1 MIEKKINF
9 PARLVLYLAAAGS
22 AVGLGNLWRFP
33 YLAATYGGGIFLL
46 VYLILVATFGFTLMI
61 TEIAIG
67 RKTGHSV
74 VNAYKMLNKKFS
86 FLGYLSALVPIFIFP
101 YYCVIGGWVTKYF
114 SSYVVGHTT
123 QIAQDGYFGSFISKI
138 GEPIIWMAV
147 FLIVT
152 CVIVMLGVQKGI
164 EKVSKFLMPALV
176 IMTIGLSIYVMTM
189 PGALDGVV
197 YYLKPDFSKFSVK
210 TVLAALGQLFYSM
223 SLAMGIMITY
233 GSYMNKKNNLESSV
247 RQIEIFDTGIAFFSG
262 LMIVPAVYAFSN
274 GDAETMSQK
283 GAGLMF
289 EVMPKVFENTGFGIG
304 TALGIIFF
312 LLVFFA
318 ALTSAISMMETLVSF
333 FQDKFGWHR
342 IVTCLVVAGGAALI
356 AVPSSLGYG
365 ILDAIQP
372 LGLSILDFFDF
383 ITNNIMMPIVAL
395 IMCIFVR
402 YFLKPQ
408 AIIDEVRLSSKFR
421 EAKFYSVIIRF
432 VAPVFLVAI
441 LVSSVLDVFGI
452 FPL

>member
-1 MIEKKINF
+1 MSREKNQFSSKVGF
-9 PARLVLYLAAAGS
+9 VLAAAGS

-210 TVLAALGQLFYSM
+210 PCWQRWDNCSTPCHWPWVL
-223 SLAMGIMITY
+223 
-233 GSYMNKKNNLESSV
+233 
-247 RQIEIFDTGIAFFSG
+247 
-262 LMIVPAVYAFSN
+262 
-274 GDAETMSQK
+274 
-283 GAGLMF
+283 
-289 EVMPKVFENTGFGIG
+289 
-304 TALGIIFF
+304 
-312 LLVFFA
+312 
-318 ALTSAISMMETLVSF
+318 
-333 FQDKFGWHR
+333 
-342 IVTCLVVAGGAALI
+342 
-356 AVPSSLGYG
+356 
-365 ILDAIQP
+365 
-372 LGLSILDFFDF
+372 
-383 ITNNIMMPIVAL
+383 
-395 IMCIFVR
+395 
-402 YFLKPQ
+402 
-408 AIIDEVRLSSKFR
+408 
-421 EAKFYSVIIRF
+421 
-432 VAPVFLVAI
+432 
-441 LVSSVLDVFGI
+441 
-452 FPL
+452 